1 MFALFFTFFH
11 NKKRSF
17 HNITDRYCMNIS
29 DIISIN
35 TCKLGSDK
43 MRIAICDDEKSMG
56 QILEE
61 KVKKLLPDAVVEK
74 YL

>member
-1 MFALFFTFFH
+1 
-11 NKKRSF
+11 
-17 HNITDRYCMNIS
+17 
-29 DIISIN
+29 
-35 TCKLGSDK
+35 

-74 YL
+74 YLSGDDLISSGFKPDILNFETKIFSAFFVRI